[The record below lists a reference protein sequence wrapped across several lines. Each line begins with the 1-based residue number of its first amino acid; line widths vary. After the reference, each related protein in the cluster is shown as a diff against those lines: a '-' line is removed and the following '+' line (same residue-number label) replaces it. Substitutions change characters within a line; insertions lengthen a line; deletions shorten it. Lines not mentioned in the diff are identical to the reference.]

1 MWRFVFNHTR
11 RYPLSYVNQVGVY
24 YWASGYLYNQD
35 SLGHWWTATAY
46 DSSNAYYMILA
57 TTYLQGDGHNNKLYG
72 FSLRSNTARRY
83 PLSYV
88 YSGRYSWG
96 DGNLYLQDSYGVWWS
111 TAASS
116 DSNAYLLY
124 MDSNSLLPQHNV
136 NKALG
141 FALHC
146 VSRSILCPSVSAFVC
161 VLRLLL
167 LGQW

>member
-1 MWRFVFNHTR
+1 MAMA
-11 RYPLSYVNQVGVY
+11 LSSPGIPVARQLAFLSA
-24 YWASGYLYNQD
+24 AS
-35 SLGHWWTATAY
+35 
-46 DSSNAYYMILA
+46 
-57 TTYLQGDGHNNKLYG
+57 TTPP
-72 FSLRSNTARRY
+72 NTRRY

-96 DGNLYLQDSYGVWWS
+96 DGDLYLQDSYGVWWS

-146 VSRSILCPSVSAFVC
+146 VSYSTKYPSVSAFVC
-161 VLRLLL
+161 ILGFLRVV
-167 LGQW
+167 Q